1 MNDWLTESSVSV
13 NLSTS
18 FRQLINNSSK
28 YNNKPDIMYSQYTI
42 QTVDFLI
49 LDLRRLSRESCLLS
63 TQVPFLKKKKNH
75 TMNS

>member
-49 LDLRRLSRESCLLS
+49 LDLRLSRESCLLS